1 MCDHTVGYL
10 HDWVQQSELKET
22 LESEAYGW
30 NKHSKTMNSLTRG
43 NEKLLKEDYEPKEF
57 LDRRKGGC
65 MTMFNYCP
73 YCGEKIN
80 WADIKK
86 AI

>member
-10 HDWVQQSELKET
+10 HDWVCQSELKAK
-22 LESEAYGW
+22 LDSEAYGW
-30 NKHSKTMNSLTRG
+30 SSHSKTMNSLTRN
-43 NEKLLKEDYEPKEF
+43 NERLLREDYKPKEF
-57 LDRRKGGC
+57 LDRRKNY

-73 YCGEKIN
+73 YCGEKIDWKEIN
-80 WADIKK
+80 K